1 MRKTTILLFAILSST
16 IIFNG
21 CAVKEAID
29 ESFDAI
35 DCANLLQRIN
45 EEEGNRVCSEQI
57 ADIEKI
63 LRTCDEFLSQDQK
76 DDLNFAKN
84 NCVDN

>member
-1 MRKTTILLFAILSST
+1 MRKNTFLCCAIILNT
-16 IIFNG
+16 VIFNG

-35 DCANLLQRIN
+35 ECANLLQKIS
-45 EEEGNRVCSEQI
+45 EEEGNRSCSEQI

-63 LRTCDEFLSQDQK
+63 LRKCDEFLSQEQK

-84 NCVDN
+84 NCTDN